1 MSVLKHRQCIKVDWQ
16 VTQGGGGGVL
26 KKQTSGALLVI
37 FISQFVSF
45 DSAPTLGHRKKL
57 VKEVSGYLVDNFS
70 KDQMLN

>member
-1 MSVLKHRQCIKVDWQ
+1 M
-16 VTQGGGGGVL
+16 L
-26 KKQTSGALLVI
+26 KKHTSGALLVI